1 MGGLSTCPFGMK
13 LDEEEALV
21 CPKISEGKQDE
32 ACSEAG
38 ESQQRTVVYRV
49 KKRLYAETYDCVVA
63 SIILMFTLGGTV
75 LSFFYCKQCLMGILC
90 VSACL
95 CPWIPYFNIPLWTAI
110 IMLIYLGVSFSG
122 KHMAFIWT

>member
-1 MGGLSTCPFGMK
+1 MK
-13 LDEEEALV
+13 LDEEQALV
-21 CPKISEGKQDE
+21 CPKISEGKEDDT
-32 ACSEAG
+32 CSENGA
-38 ESQQRTVVYRV
+38 SKHHTVVYRV
-49 KKRLYAETYDCVVA
+49 KKRLYAETHDCVVA